1 MRANLE
7 FWVLILG
14 WSLILSCGVG
24 AEETKPT
31 GEALEET
38 AAPGPLA
45 KLLPKTATEG
55 TEPAD
60 GTVEKGAWTIAGS
73 PSRIQMKAL
82 PLCEGWFSF
91 GPEIREKAATIRS
104 RGHAPESPRIQ
115 SRIGVGLYGK
125 NGFQLRLVPAKQEV
139 ELVRRGAVL
148 LKKAFPLDSASTYEM
163 ELSVVAE
170 GTAWIITGRVWEE
183 GGDRPS
189 ADLLRYKIWNDE
201 LLFPLAGTAAL
212 VATPFS
218 GKPVNFHS
226 AEVYLG
232 GPPEEQEK
240 TIPEKKPETP
250 EKKQE

>member
-1 MRANLE
+1 MRAQFEL
-7 FWVLILG
+7 WVVILG
-14 WSLILSCGVG
+14 WSLTLAGGGV
-24 AEETKPT
+24 AEDTKSADETAKET
-31 GEALEET
+31 AKET

-45 KLLPKTATEG
+45 KLVPKTATAG

-60 GTVEKGAWTIAGS
+60 GTVVKGGWTIAGS
-73 PSRIQMKAL
+73 PARIQMKAL

-104 RGHAPESPRIQ
+104 RGHAPGRPRIQ

-125 NGFQLRLVPAKQEV
+125 NGFQLRLVPASQEV
-139 ELVRRGAVL
+139 ELVRRGAVI

-163 ELSVVAE
+163 ELSVAAE
-170 GTAWIITGRVWEE
+170 GNAWIITGRVWEE
-183 GGDRPS
+183 GGSRPTEE
-189 ADLLRYKIWNDE
+189 LLRYKIWNDE

-218 GKPVNFHS
+218 GKPITFQG

-232 GPPEEQEK
+232 RPPEEQE
-240 TIPEKKPETP
+240 TTVPVT
-250 EKKQE
+250 KQEEP

>member
-1 MRANLE
+1 MRAKFEL
-7 FWVLILG
+7 WIVILG
-14 WSLILSCGVG
+14 WSLALACGGG
-24 AEETKPT
+24 AEETKPAEEKIE
-31 GEALEET
+31 EAT
-38 AAPGPLA
+38 APGPLA
-45 KLLPKTATEG
+45 KLVPKTATEG
-55 TEPAD
+55 SEPAD
-60 GTVEKGAWTIAGS
+60 GTVVKGAWTIAGS

-104 RGHAPESPRIQ
+104 RGNAPESSRIQ

-125 NGFQLRLVPAKQEV
+125 NGFQLRLVPASQEV

-148 LKKAFPLDSASTYEM
+148 LKKAFPLDSALTYEM
-163 ELSVVAE
+163 ELSVAAE
-170 GTAWIITGRVWEE
+170 GKAWVITGRVWEE
-183 GGDRPS
+183 GGERP
-189 ADLLRYKIWNDE
+189 AEELLRYKIWSDE
-201 LLFPLAGTAAL
+201 LLFPLAGSAAL

-218 GKPVNFHS
+218 GKPVNFQS

-240 TIPEKKPETP
+240 TVP